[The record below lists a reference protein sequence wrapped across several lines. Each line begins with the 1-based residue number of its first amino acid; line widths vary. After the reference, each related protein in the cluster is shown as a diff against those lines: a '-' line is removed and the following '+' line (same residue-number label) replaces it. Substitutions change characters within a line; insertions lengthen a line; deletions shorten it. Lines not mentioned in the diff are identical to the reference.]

1 MQKKHLIVNIARHY
15 GSGGREIGE
24 KLAEKLGISFYDK
37 ALIGLAAE
45 ESGLDPELFKRQN
58 EEVKSGLGYLLAHI
72 SRIGT
77 EDLPMSDRLF
87 VATSKTIRDIAAR
100 ESCVIVGRCADYV
113 LEDKHDEHLIIDCFI
128 RISDEDQA
136 IARIMQRNNISK
148 EEATEKKQK
157 VSRGR
162 RSYYERYTGRTWS
175 SIENYDLC
183 INTARCTIENAVD
196 LLYQYVQQAL
206 AHEGISLNDLKS

>member
-24 KLAEKLGISFYDK
+24 KLAEKLGIHFYDK

-45 ESGLDPELFKRQN
+45 ESGLDPELFKHQN
-58 EEVKSGLGYLLAHI
+58 EEVKHGLCYLLSYI
-72 SRIGT
+72 SRIGA

-128 RISDEDQA
+128 RISDDEQA
-136 IARIMQRNNISK
+136 ITRIMHRNNIGR
-148 EEATEKKQK
+148 EEALEKKQR
-157 VSRGR
+157 VSKGR
-162 RSYYERYTGRTWS
+162 RSYYERYTGRRYND
-175 SIENYDLC
+175 IEHYDLC
-183 INTARCTIENAVD
+183 INTAHCSIENAVD
-196 LLYQYVQQAL
+196 LLYRYIEQAL
-206 AHEGISLNDLKS
+206 MHEGLRLEDLR